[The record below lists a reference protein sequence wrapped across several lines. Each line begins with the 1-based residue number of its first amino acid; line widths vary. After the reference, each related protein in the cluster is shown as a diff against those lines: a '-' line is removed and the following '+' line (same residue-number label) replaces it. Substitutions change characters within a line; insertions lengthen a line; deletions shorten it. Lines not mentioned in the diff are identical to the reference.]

1 MGKLTSGEMFETRL
15 LRTVEASVGVD
26 VMMASGMLGSSDL
39 LPKPG
44 KGQQC
49 TGGLPNTDTILQST
63 TFHFY
68 RQWVFHCPEAKMHG
82 APKVAFQRPKTG
94 IQILQGGLV
103 KGKMSNASFPCI
115 SRRHNLQKSS
125 RKRTG
130 V

>member
-49 TGGLPNTDTILQST
+49 TEGLRNKDTILQSP

-68 RQWVFHCPEAKMHG
+68 GRWVFHCP
-82 APKVAFQRPKTG
+82 
-94 IQILQGGLV
+94 
-103 KGKMSNASFPCI
+103 
-115 SRRHNLQKSS
+115 
-125 RKRTG
+125 
-130 V
+130 